1 MRRWRAAVLAL
12 CLASGVARA
21 EPVDVSVLTYNIH
34 GLPSWIAGDDPPAR
48 IPQILSIAKPYD
60 VVLLQEDFAHHD
72 VVVAASPFAH
82 LVRGN
87 AAWIAAP
94 LFQGAGLTILSRFA
108 ATASA
113 REAYG
118 TCHGWVTAANDCF
131 GHKGFVMA
139 RLAPPG
145 GTSFD
150 AWNTHLDA
158 GDSDADR
165 AARADQLE
173 RLAAAIEAKS
183 AGRAVVVGGDFNLH
197 WDEPRDRA
205 LLDGFAARL
214 GLAIAAMTPAGG
226 WDSRLDYLLVRAA
239 ADRCLATLEA
249 GKDESLLDTGGRPL
263 SDHPA
268 IFARLRLGPG
278 CG

>member
-1 MRRWRAAVLAL
+1 MRRWCAAAFAL
-12 CLASGVARA
+12 CIAAGAARA
-21 EPVDVSVLTYNIH
+21 EPVELSILTYNIH

-48 IPQILSIAKPYD
+48 IPQILSIAQSYD

-72 VVVAASPFAH
+72 VVVASSPFAH

-108 ATASA
+108 TTESA

-118 TCHGWVTAANDCF
+118 TCNGWVSAASDCF

-139 RLAPPG
+139 RLALPDG
-145 GTSFD
+145 ASFD

-158 GDSDADR
+158 GDAEADR
-165 AARADQLE
+165 AVRADQLG

-197 WDEPRDRA
+197 WDDPRDRA

-226 WDSRLDYLLVRAA
+226 WDSRLDYLLTRPDA
-239 ADRCLATLEA
+239 RSCLATLEA
-249 GKDESLLDTGGRPL
+249 GKNEHFLDAADRPL

-268 IFARLRLGPG
+268 IFARLRLGSG
-278 CG
+278 CK